1 MDFSVVIVV
10 NSADIVSIMSPVTR
24 KPVTVIRDVSLI
36 FSIRY
41 VKVTVS
47 LYNVTD
53 NLYDI
58 YSCKQILL
66 FLYEV
71 DERMHV
77 LISMYIL

>member
-1 MDFSVVIVV
+1 MNFTVVIAVK
-10 NSADIVSIMSPVTR
+10 SADIVSIMSPVTR
-24 KPVTVIRDVSLI
+24 TLVTVIMDVSLI
-36 FSIRY
+36 FSTRY
-41 VKVTVS
+41 VNVTVS

-58 YSCKQILL
+58 YSCKQRLL